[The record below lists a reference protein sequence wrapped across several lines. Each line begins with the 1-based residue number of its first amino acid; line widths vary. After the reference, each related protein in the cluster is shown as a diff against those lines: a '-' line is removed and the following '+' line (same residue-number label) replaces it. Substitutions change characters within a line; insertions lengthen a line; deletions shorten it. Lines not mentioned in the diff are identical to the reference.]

1 MANLSK
7 EEKVKEVYKRLK
19 KIYPHPRTALEF
31 TTPFELLIATILSAQ
46 CTDKL
51 VNTVTPALFAKYPD
65 AKSMAKA
72 NVEDI
77 DVLIKKVT
85 FHGNKAKNL
94 KAASEQIVEKHK
106 GEVPDTMEALDA
118 LPGVARK
125 TANVV
130 LGDAFRKSEGIVVD
144 THVIRATN
152 RLGLVNTD
160 KPEKIEEELM
170 KIVPKEWWIEFPHL
184 LILYG
189 REYAPAK
196 PKAGVVDILQDLY
209 V

>member
-1 MANLSK
+1 MTK

-31 TTPFELLIATILSAQ
+31 HNPFELLIATILSAQ

-51 VNTVTPALFAKYPD
+51 VNTVTPELFRKYPTPE
-65 AKSMAKA
+65 AMAKA
-72 NVEDI
+72 SVEDI
-77 DVLIKKVT
+77 DELIRKVT
-85 FHGNKAKNL
+85 FHGNKAKNI
-94 KAASEQIVEKHK
+94 KATAEQIVEKHHGK
-106 GEVPDTMEALDA
+106 VPDTMEELDA

-130 LGDAFRKSEGIVVD
+130 LGDAYHKSEGIVVD

-152 RLGLVNTD
+152 RLGLVDTD

-196 PKAGVVDILQDLY
+196 PKKGVTDILSDLY
-209 V
+209 A